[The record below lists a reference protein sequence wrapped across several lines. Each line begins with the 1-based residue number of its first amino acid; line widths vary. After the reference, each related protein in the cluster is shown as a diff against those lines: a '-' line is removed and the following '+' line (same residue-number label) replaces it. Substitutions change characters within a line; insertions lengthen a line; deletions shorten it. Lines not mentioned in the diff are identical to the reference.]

1 METNFVSK
9 QIGKPDNGLKKQIV
23 TAYSNLIENACN
35 LEIEIEN
42 CLKNYAGFG
51 IDFFIEATGNNLETF
66 IKSKYIKL
74 NKIKIPGISNDRL
87 IESNLLD
94 IDGLEEAVKARKGF
108 DQAFAAAKATRFIYP
123 LQKLYV
129 DEITGWELSTDFY
142 SEVEK
147 AVCQF
152 TQNEQQN
159 AILDKMN
166 QFCKVLNELA
176 GLNVI
181 RANRGKFEVNNLVKL
196 IDCDITNPD
205 HPFAVNRFIFRMSKF
220 RYNQEPTIL
229 V

>member
-9 QIGKPDNGLKKQIV
+9 QVGKPDNGLKKQII
-23 TAYSNLIENACN
+23 TAYSNLIERACD
-35 LEIEIEN
+35 LEVEIER
-42 CLKNYAGFG
+42 CLQNYAGFG
-51 IDFFIEATGNNLETF
+51 INFFIEATGNNLETF

-94 IDGLEEAVKARKGF
+94 IDGLEEAVKARKEF

-123 LQKLYV
+123 LQKLYI
-129 DEITGWELSTDFY
+129 DETTGWELSTDFY

-166 QFCKVLNELA
+166 QFCNVLNELA

-181 RANRGKFEVNNLVKL
+181 RSHHGKFEVNNLVNL
-196 IDCDITNPD
+196 IDCDTTNPD
-205 HPFAVNRFIFRMSKF
+205 HPFSVNRFMFKKSRLLNI
-220 RYNQEPTIL
+220 QEPTIL